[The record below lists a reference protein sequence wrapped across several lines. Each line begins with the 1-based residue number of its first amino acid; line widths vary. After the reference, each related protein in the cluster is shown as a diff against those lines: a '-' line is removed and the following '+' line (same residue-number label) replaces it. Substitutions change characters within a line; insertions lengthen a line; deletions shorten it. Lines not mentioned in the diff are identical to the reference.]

1 MQMKKEQS
9 AEKTKMMMMM
19 KQWNE
24 EEGEEVE
31 MIVEHYCRFLLDVV
45 LASSFHLTPMIDDD
59 ENY

>member
-1 MQMKKEQS
+1 MKKEQS
-9 AEKTKMMMMM
+9 AEKSKMMMMMMM

-24 EEGEEVE
+24 EEEEVE